1 MDKQQIISIMSAI
14 IYAGIV
20 GGLNANPQVDDYDT
34 ETICEDSVGRALEI
48 YDITEALL

>member
-20 GGLNANPQVDDYDT
+20 GGLNANPQVDNYDPD
-34 ETICEDSVGRALEI
+34 TICENSVGRALEI